1 MRGVEGGV
9 GWVVL
14 AAAAGLGADPRPWP
28 GSVRGAGGDWPHSTG
43 SLARER
49 RKLGAPSFLSGSLPC
64 TGAHSQAHTPAEESR
79 KPHPPTN
86 LSLLRC
92 LDRMLGGSQAGPSQ
106 ASGIQLCLHMVWLGA
121 FLCAQPGLRGAPR
134 KPPWASVWNSGAG
147 SPVQARAWLGQGQS
161 LPLGPQGL
169 RSHGAE
175 APYALWRSLW
185 GQGQQNVGLG
195 SHSGV
200 GAQSRLLHRDLVW
213 GHLD

>member
-1 MRGVEGGV
+1 
-9 GWVVL
+9 
-14 AAAAGLGADPRPWP
+14 
-28 GSVRGAGGDWPHSTG
+28 
-43 SLARER
+43 
-49 RKLGAPSFLSGSLPC
+49 
-64 TGAHSQAHTPAEESR
+64 
-79 KPHPPTN
+79 
-86 LSLLRC
+86 
-92 LDRMLGGSQAGPSQ
+92 MLGQDAGWGPQAGPSQ
-106 ASGIQLCLHMVWLGA
+106 ASGTQLCLHMVWLGA

-169 RSHGAE
+169 RSPGAE

-200 GAQSRLLHRDLVW
+200 GAQSVGCCIGTWSGGTLTRYEFTGVRSLGQGPLVFFPESPSCPHCCLALW
-213 GHLD
+213 RHQDSLPGRTQGC